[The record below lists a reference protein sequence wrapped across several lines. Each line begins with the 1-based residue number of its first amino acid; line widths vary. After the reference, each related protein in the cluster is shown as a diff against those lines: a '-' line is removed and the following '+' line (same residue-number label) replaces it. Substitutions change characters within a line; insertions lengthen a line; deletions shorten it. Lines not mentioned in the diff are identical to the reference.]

1 MITKKNIL
9 NHEFIG
15 QNVKI
20 KSQKGII
27 IDETKNTFI
36 ILTKKNE
43 KIIPKEKNMFE
54 FEINNEKI
62 KINGNKIT
70 QRPFDRLKKKYK
82 VKNKWQKISE

>member
-20 KSQKGII
+20 KSQKSMI
-27 IDETKNTFI
+27 IDETQNTFI
-36 ILTKKNE
+36 ILKKKIE
-43 KIIPKEKNMFE
+43 KIIPKKENMFV
-54 FEINNEKI
+54 FDINNEKL
-62 KINGNKIT
+62 KINGNKIM
-70 QRPFDRLKKKYK
+70 QRPYNRLKKKYK

>member
-20 KSQKGII
+20 KSQKGLI

-43 KIIPKEKNMFE
+43 KIISKEKNMFE

-62 KINGNKIT
+62 KINGNKIM